1 MRRLALAAAAAAA
14 LFALAA
20 LSGVARPGAAHSVA
34 SADRTVTVNGDGVV
48 NTVPTRADFS
58 FGVVTQARTAAAA
71 LAANAAAAQKV
82 SAALKA
88 AGVAA
93 ADIQTQQVSIDPR
106 FNQAGTAIV
115 GYTAT
120 NSVSAAV
127 RDLGRAGAVV
137 DAAVAAGADQVS
149 GPNLTRDDSSALYR
163 QALAAAYTDARTKAQ
178 ALAQQVGAP
187 LGDAVAVSELGAS
200 TPQPL
205 LATGKAGTTS
215 TTIEPGTQQIEAQV
229 TVTFALG

>member
-1 MRRLALAAAAAAA
+1 MRRLAFAAAAAAA

-20 LSGVARPGAAHSVA
+20 LSGVARPGDAHSAA
-34 SADRTVTVNGDGVV
+34 STDRTVTVNGDGVV
-48 NTVPTRADFS
+48 NTVPNRADFS
-58 FGVVTQARTAAAA
+58 FGVVTQAKTAAAA
-71 LAANAAAAQKV
+71 LAANGAAAQKV
-82 SAALKA
+82 SAALKGS
-88 AGVAA
+88 GVAA

-106 FNQAGTAIV
+106 FDQAGTAIV
-115 GYTAT
+115 GYTAS

-127 RDLGRAGAVV
+127 RDLSRAGAVV
-137 DAAVAAGADQVS
+137 DAAVEAGADQVS

-163 QALAAAYTDARTKAQ
+163 QALAAAYTDARSKAQ

-200 TPQPL
+200 APQPL
-205 LATGKAGTTS
+205 ASGKVGVTS